1 MTTVRI
7 GNVYESLDED
17 TRRWML
23 AEFDEDE
30 RAGKAHL
37 SPLLT
42 EPGKKEFL
50 WLMREAIKHH
60 DDAWLA
66 NALDKPGMLRIELAS
81 SETVSPQRPRGPG
94 WRRSSEQPRS
104 EAMGRTAGEVP
115 TSVIEDMAADEFNR
129 YYSRGVCRRVLE
141 SGLGGQVEIY
151 KISTGANL
159 HLTYPVEGV
168 ASDEHAREPELGR
181 AIDADYLLAELRKD
195 PDSET
200 GEALPGAPGSGM
212 SVRLPA

>member
-7 GNVYESLDED
+7 GNAYENLDED

-30 RAGKAHL
+30 RAGRVHL
-37 SPLLT
+37 NPLLT
-42 EPGKKEFL
+42 DRGRKEFP
-50 WLMREAIKHH
+50 WLMREAIQHH
-60 DDAWLA
+60 DDVWLA
-66 NALDKPGMLRIELAS
+66 NGLLKPGIVRVEMAD
-81 SETVSPQRPRGPG
+81 
-94 WRRSSEQPRS
+94 S
-104 EAMGRTAGEVP
+104 EALGR
-115 TSVIEDMAADEFNR
+115 SVSELPGSVVESLAADEFNR

-168 ASDEHAREPELGR
+168 ASDEHSREPEFGG
-181 AIDADYLLAELRKD
+181 AIDAEYLLAELRKD
-195 PDSET
+195 PDAET
-200 GEALPGAPGSGM
+200 GEALPGAPGSGL
-212 SVRLPA
+212 SVRLPH